1 MKREQLVGHSQVST
15 IGFGC
20 MSMPIDEEL
29 PESDI
34 ARLLRLV
41 YTDGEGHINGDI
53 SAYLS
58 EKTSPELREY
68 IRQNILLNVSPAD
81 VSFPAADDATIETFI
96 RDNGESAF
104 EYRDRVANL
113 FEQYVNDFKSLREN
127 MKLKKEKDG

>member
-1 MKREQLVGHSQVST
+1 MNREQLLGHSQVST
-15 IGFGC
+15 IGFGV

-29 PESDI
+29 PESDV

-68 IRQNILLNVSPAD
+68 IRQNILMNVSPAD
-81 VSFPAADDATIETFI
+81 VSFPGADDVTIEMFI

-104 EYRDRVANL
+104 DYRERVGHL
-113 FEQYVNDFKSLREN
+113 FEQYGNDFKTLREK
-127 MKLKKEKDG
+127 MKQKKEKDG